1 MRYGM
6 FDQIEIDGRPL
17 ADLYRDRLALVRAA
31 EDAGFERYHKSEHHM
46 IGLDAIP
53 QMGLFFAAA
62 AQHTTRMRFASLVYL
77 LPFHHPIR
85 LAEEICS
92 LDHLLGG
99 RFDVGVGRGISPP
112 EHELWGLET
121 DRAREHFDETLAVL
135 RQALT
140 TDSLTFHGKKYHF
153 DELPIVLRPYQQ
165 PTPPFWYAGNIAP
178 AAAAGMS
185 CVVGGTIPAIGQ
197 QVAAYREA
205 CEAAGFRGTT
215 IGGILTVYVAP
226 TDAQARA
233 RVRDAWPVFTD
244 HLRPL
249 FRRWGLEPSPD
260 PTLGGDVDRALELG
274 VLIAGSPATV
284 REQLERFEA
293 ESGTDY
299 FVGKFTTGDLSHV
312 EVMRSLDLFATH
324 VMDR

>member
-1 MRYGM
+1 
-6 FDQIEIDGRPL
+6 
-17 ADLYRDRLALVRAA
+17 
-31 EDAGFERYHKSEHHM
+31 
-46 IGLDAIP
+46 
-53 QMGLFFAAA
+53 
-62 AQHTTRMRFASLVYL
+62 MRFASLVYL

-112 EHELWGLET
+112 EHELWGLES
-121 DRAREHFDETLAVL
+121 DRARENFDETLAVL

-165 PTPPFWYAGNIAP
+165 PTPPFWYAGNIARGGGGDELRGGINDPRDRPAGRRVPGGLRGGRLRGNHDRRHPHRVRRTHRCASSIKGPGRVARVHRSPP
-178 AAAAGMS
+178 AA
-185 CVVGGTIPAIGQ
+185 VPAMG
-197 QVAAYREA
+197 
-205 CEAAGFRGTT
+205 
-215 IGGILTVYVAP
+215 
-226 TDAQARA
+226 ARA
-233 RVRDAWPVFTD
+233 D
-244 HLRPL
+244 
-249 FRRWGLEPSPD
+249 PD

-299 FVGKFTTGDLSHV
+299 FVGKFTTGDLSHL